1 MAAGLPLFDALD
13 QLLRAIPVERANL
26 ARVARREGLG
36 PEDALDCVHDALC
49 TFLKLA
55 QRGEAAPPSG
65 GGGDGHLG
73 ATLATMV
80 RNAARNKRRAH
91 HFAKPH
97 HDIDSLEVGDEVVPT
112 ETLLAHAEDHLR
124 LRACVARLCDS
135 QRAVVTL
142 RMLEERQGEDVA
154 ALLGISR
161 GHVDVLLHRAKSRL
175 RSCMLEGARPSDSA
189 P

>member
-1 MAAGLPLFDALD
+1 MATALPIFDALD
-13 QLLRAIPVERANL
+13 RLLRAIPVERANL
-26 ARVARREGLG
+26 VRTARREGLG

-55 QRGEAAPPSG
+55 QRGEAGASDPGTPSEAE
-65 GGGDGHLG
+65 GHLG

-80 RNAARNKRRAH
+80 KNAARNKRRTH
-91 HFAKPH
+91 HLARPH
-97 HDIDSLEVGDEVVPT
+97 HDIDTVELGDEALPT
-112 ETLLAHAEDHLR
+112 ETLLAHAEEHLR

-142 RMLEERQGEDVA
+142 RMLEERPGEDVA
-154 ALLGISR
+154 EVLGITR

-175 RSCMLEGARPSDSA
+175 RSCMLERYREE
-189 P
+189 

>member
-1 MAAGLPLFDALD
+1 M
-13 QLLRAIPVERANL
+13 
-26 ARVARREGLG
+26 
-36 PEDALDCVHDALC
+36 
-49 TFLKLA
+49 
-55 QRGEAAPPSG
+55 
-65 GGGDGHLG
+65 
-73 ATLATMV
+73 
-80 RNAARNKRRAH
+80 
-91 HFAKPH
+91 
-97 HDIDSLEVGDEVVPT
+97 GDEVVPT

-175 RSCMLEGARPSDSA
+175 RSCMLEGARPSDST